1 MASVQMQNIGKSFG
15 DVIAV
20 KEINLTI
27 NDGEFFSLLG
37 PSGCGKTT
45 LLRMIAGFYLPTTGH
60 ILFNDRD
67 VSSLPPNKR
76 NTAMVFQNYALFPH
90 MTVFDNVAFGLQAR
104 KIAKQEIKERVMK
117 SLELVDL
124 SNLGSRHVTQL
135 SGGQQQRVALA
146 RAIVIEPDILLLDE
160 PLSNLDAKLRRETRE
175 EIFRLQRELKITTIY
190 VTHDQEE
197 ALSLSDRI
205 ALLNKGECQQLGTPY
220 EIYNQPANEFVAH
233 FIGRANLLKGII
245 KQINENNLL
254 VEINQEFMISVS
266 KYDGFRNGQKVTLA
280 IKPDAILV
288 RKDQAV
294 GKNIFIGKILTKH
307 FNGYLTEYEIKLG
320 NSIVNAIAL
329 SDEYGMFGEDE
340 IINVEIAENKISIVG
355 AEEEI

>member
-1 MASVQMQNIGKSFG
+1 MASVQLLNISKSFD

-20 KEINLTI
+20 KEMNLTI

-45 LLRMIAGFYLPTTGH
+45 LLRMIAGFYLPTTGR
-60 ILFNDRD
+60 ILFDNRD

-104 KIAKQEIKERVMK
+104 KIPKQEIKERVFE

-124 SNLGSRHVTQL
+124 SSLENRQVTQL

-146 RAIVIEPDILLLDE
+146 RAIVIEPEILLLDE

-175 EIFRLQRELKITTIY
+175 EILKLQRELKITTIY

-197 ALSLSDRI
+197 ALTLSDRI
-205 ALLNKGECQQLGTPY
+205 ALLEKGECQQLGTPY
-220 EIYNQPANEFVAH
+220 EIYNQPANEFAAR
-233 FIGRANLLKGII
+233 FIGRANLLSGMVKKVIDDT
-245 KQINENNLL
+245 LL
-254 VEINQEFMISVS
+254 VEINLDFVISAP
-266 KYDGFRNGQKVTLA
+266 KYGDDFRDGQNVTLA
-280 IKPDAILV
+280 IKPDAVLLRNENSMGENV
-288 RKDQAV
+288 
-294 GKNIFIGKILTKH
+294 FTGKIITKH
-307 FNGYLTEYEIKLG
+307 FNGYLTEYEVEIDGIML
-320 NSIVNAIAL
+320 NAIAL
-329 SDEYGMFGEDE
+329 SEVSGMFNENEKMD
-340 IINVEIAENKISIVG
+340 IKIAKDKICVMT
-355 AEEEI
+355 